1 MTSYSGSW
9 VRALVFFKGANTQV
23 FVLASPDVDGVDVKF
38 KSAASNEH
46 LNPTCRDE
54 NGKLSSG
61 PKFSFV

>member
-1 MTSYSGSW
+1 M
-9 VRALVFFKGANTQV
+9 
-23 FVLASPDVDGVDVKF
+23 LASPDVDGVDVKF